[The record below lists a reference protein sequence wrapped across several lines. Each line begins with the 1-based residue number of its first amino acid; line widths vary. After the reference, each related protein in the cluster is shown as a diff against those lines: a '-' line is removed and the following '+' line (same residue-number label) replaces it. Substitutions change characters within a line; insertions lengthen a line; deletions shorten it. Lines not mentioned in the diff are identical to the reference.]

1 MRHIIPGVLSV
12 LALLTLS
19 ATACSASPVIIF
31 NNTNNSLNPICC
43 GYGVGTI
50 SPSNSFIDAFS
61 FTVGSANYLL
71 DTVGFIESQGNLGNP
86 AGTPSGFTLFLYD
99 DSGSN
104 SPSAVLES
112 WTSITAT
119 PGIMLET
126 VTSTTSVTLEAGH
139 RYWLGVTTTNPA
151 EEGLWWINPALSIS
165 TGCDFING
173 SIVPCDNSL
182 ATGAFEI
189 IGTPTATPEPSSLLL
204 LGTGLLGL
212 GLFLRRRFVRTWH
225 QFARII

>member
-1 MRHIIPGVLSV
+1 MRRTYPCALSILVL
-12 LALLTLS
+12 LILP
-19 ATACSASPVIIF
+19 ATVCSASPVVIF
-31 NNTNNSLNPICC
+31 NDTNNSINPICC

-50 SPSNSFIDAFS
+50 SPGNSFIDAFS
-61 FTVGSANYLL
+61 FTVGSSNYLL
-71 DTVGFIESQGNLGNP
+71 DTVGFVESQGNLGNP

-99 DSGSN
+99 DSGSDF
-104 SPSAVLES
+104 PSAVLES
-112 WTSITAT
+112 WTGIAAT

-173 SIVPCDNSL
+173 SLVPCDSSL

-189 IGTPTATPEPSSLLL
+189 LGTPAATPEPSSLLL

-212 GLFLRRRFVRTWH
+212 GPFIRRRFALFR
-225 QFARII
+225 ALRK